1 MSTGS
6 NTTCRGPYIPS
17 KNDELAFEGGS
28 GSGSGETRRWV
39 VHQGNCLQGCK
50 NYVIE
55 EESEFIRD
63 VRTNRAKLRG
73 FLSSKS
79 LESSYISSL

>member
-28 GSGSGETRRWV
+28 GSGETRRWV
-39 VHQGNCLQGCK
+39 IHQGNCLQGCK
-50 NYVIE
+50 NYAME
-55 EESEFIRD
+55 EESEFSRD